1 MPVNPAEKA
10 RMSDA
15 ELESGALFREDER
28 LRKVERLRQRA
39 QFLRAQRIGK
49 RRSSKRLVVYAAPN
63 GLTWSRLGV
72 TVSKKVGKAPRRVR
86 WKRLIREVFRRNK
99 DTFSPG
105 YDFVVI
111 VKKQQLPTDR
121 DDVFEEIEPHVR
133 KVVEQIEKARS
144 KR

>member
-15 ELESGALFREDER
+15 ELERGALFREDER

-39 QFLRAQRIGK
+39 QFLRAQRVGK
-49 RRSSKRLVVYAAPN
+49 RRSSP
-63 GLTWSRLGV
+63 RLGV

>member
-10 RMSDA
+10 RLSDA
-15 ELESGALFREDER
+15 ELERGALFREDER

-39 QFLRAQRIGK
+39 QFLRAQRVGK
-49 RRSSKRLVVYAAPN
+49 RRSSQRLVVYAAPN

>member
-1 MPVNPAEKA
+1 M
-10 RMSDA
+10 
-15 ELESGALFREDER
+15 
-28 LRKVERLRQRA
+28 
-39 QFLRAQRIGK
+39 
-49 RRSSKRLVVYAAPN
+49 
-63 GLTWSRLGV
+63 TWSRLGV

>member
-15 ELESGALFREDER
+15 ELERGALFREDER

-39 QFLRAQRIGK
+39 QFLRAQRVGK
-49 RRSSKRLVVYAAPN
+49 RRSSQRLVVYAAPN
-63 GLTWSRLGV
+63 GLTWARLGV